1 MASEYDG
8 GSPVLGYV
16 AQVGSV
22 KITIDGSILTFKELN
37 AGIQYTLSV

>member
-1 MASEYDG
+1 M
-8 GSPVLGYV
+8 LGYV

-22 KITIDGSILTFKELN
+22 NYAINGSLLTLKELN